1 MAAVI
6 SPITRQVAKET
17 LELQKACSDLR
28 LEDVEDCLVYDRRG
42 VSVPFKNL
50 YQHGKSV
57 IIFVRV
63 RKVYKS
69 YSGLFITTA
78 YCYKLATECLRS
90 CRISCATP
98 VKNMWRI

>member
-1 MAAVI
+1 MAALI
-6 SPITRQVAKET
+6 SPIIRQIAKET
-17 LELQKACSDLR
+17 RELSRFCSDIR

-42 VSVPFKNL
+42 DSVPFKNL

-69 YSGLFITTA
+69 YLDLYYYSIL
-78 YCYKLATECLRS
+78 
-90 CRISCATP
+90 
-98 VKNMWRI
+98 

>member
-17 LELQKACSDLR
+17 RELDRVCSDLR
-28 LEDVEDCLVYDRRG
+28 LEEVQDCLVYDRRG
-42 VSVPFKNL
+42 FSVPLKNL

-69 YSGLFITTA
+69 YWGLCVMIG
-78 YCYKLATECLRS
+78 YCS
-90 CRISCATP
+90 CVP
-98 VKNMWRI
+98 VEFLVLHL